1 MTPSQDPPRAPGGTA
16 RIGDAIPRLED
27 DRLLRGEACFLDDVG
42 DLPGILHACF
52 VRSPHPHARI
62 ARIDTSAAQTLPGI
76 VAVLTAKDLEE
87 QVRPILADMA
97 LPGFVQTTRDV
108 LVSDRARFVGDGIAL
123 CVGEDPYQVLDAAEL
138 VDVQFDPLPA
148 VAWLEDAL
156 AEDAPRVHDNVP
168 GNQVFRGSFATPGF
182 DAEQEAAPLR
192 LREEFRSGRIACV
205 SMEPRGCI
213 AHYDPDAGRLRFWSS
228 TQVPHILRTCLAEQ
242 LGLDESAITVI
253 VPDVGGG
260 FGGKTTVYPDEIAVA
275 AAAMRLGRPVKWVQD
290 RYDDLLTTSQARD
303 HRYLVDA
310 GFDHEGRLLTLDVD
324 VAVNVGA
331 YPMLPFGSSLEANG
345 APRNMP
351 GPYRLRHFRY
361 ATQAVLSNTCG
372 TGAYRGVAAPLACF
386 VMESV
391 MDRIAARLKLDPAEV
406 RRRNLVTEFPYVNVL
421 GLTYEEGCF
430 LPALDRALELI
441 DYRGFRAEQTAQ
453 APESRVRKGIGLAVI
468 TEQTGMGRARYQ
480 ARGLLRIPGHEAARV
495 TVQADGMVEVFVSQA
510 SQGQGHQTAF
520 AQIAADTLGIPID
533 RISVVEGDTARTPGG
548 TGTFASRGMVLAGG
562 AVEKAA
568 QAVKRRMAAAAAE
581 GQPAGGFSEE
591 AQHDIPGI
599 RLASGVHAVTVQ
611 VDLDTGKVAIDD
623 YVVIHD
629 CGRMINPMMV
639 DGQIHGAVVQGIGEV
654 LQEQVSYARDGTP
667 LSVSLLDYHLP
678 RASTLRK
685 LVVEAM
691 HTEAGAKTFKGVGE
705 SGTIGAV
712 PALANA
718 IADALADLGI
728 RPTRLPLDPA
738 TLAGLI
744 GQVEAAQAPE
754 TQHA

>member
-1 MTPSQDPPRAPGGTA
+1 MMEPQDRSRVPNGST

-42 DLPGILHACF
+42 GLPGLLHACF
-52 VRSPHPHARI
+52 VRSPHPHAHIR
-62 ARIDTSAAQTLPGI
+62 RIDTSAAVALPGI
-76 VAVLTAKDLEE
+76 VAVFTAADFESD
-87 QVRPILADMA
+87 VRPIQADMA
-97 LPGFVQTTRDV
+97 LPGFVPTTREV
-108 LVSDRARFVGDGIAL
+108 LVRDKARFVGDGIAL
-123 CVGEDPYQVLDAAEL
+123 CIGEDPYQVLDAAEL
-138 VDVQFDPLPA
+138 VDVDFEPLPA
-148 VAWLEDAL
+148 VAWIDDAL
-156 AEDAPRVHDNVP
+156 AEHAPRVHDNVP
-168 GNQVFRGSFATPGF
+168 GNRVFQGSFATPDF
-182 DAEQEAAPLR
+182 DAAHAAAPLR
-192 LREEFRSGRIACV
+192 LSEEFRSGRIACV

-213 AHYDPDAGRLRFWSS
+213 AHYDAKAGHLHFWSS

-253 VPDVGGG
+253 VPEVGGG

-303 HRYLVDA
+303 HRYRVDA

-324 VAVNVGA
+324 VAVNIGA

-361 ATQAVLSNTCG
+361 TTQAVLSNTCG
-372 TGAYRGVAAPLACF
+372 TGAYRGVAAPLACY
-386 VMESV
+386 VMESI
-391 MDRIAARLKLDPAEV
+391 MNRIAARLNLDPAEI
-406 RRRNLVTEFPYVNVL
+406 RRRNLVNDFPYVNVL
-421 GLTYEEGCF
+421 GLTYDEGCF
-430 LPALDRALELI
+430 LQALERALELI
-441 DYRGFRAEQTAQ
+441 DYRSFRAIQAAQ
-453 APESRVRKGIGLAVI
+453 APTSRIRKGIGIAVI

-495 TVQADGMVEVFVSQA
+495 TVKTDGAVEVFVSQA

-533 RISVVEGDTARTPGG
+533 RVTVVEGDTSRTPGG

-568 QAVKRRMAAAAAE
+568 LAVKRRLE
-581 GQPAGGFSEE
+581 DTGRQTTVISEE
-591 AQHDIPGI
+591 AEHDISGI
-599 RLASGVHAVTVQ
+599 RLASGVHAVTVD
-611 VDLDTGKVAIDD
+611 VDLDTGKVTIGD

-654 LQEQVSYARDGTP
+654 LQEQLRYAQDGTP

-678 RASTLRK
+678 RASTLRR

-691 HTEAGAKTFKGVGE
+691 HSEAGGGTIKGVGE

-712 PALANA
+712 PAVANA
-718 IADALADLGI
+718 IADALAGLGI
-728 RPTRLPLDPA
+728 TPAQLPLDPP
-738 TLAGLI
+738 TLAGMI
-744 GQVEAAQAPE
+744 RQAEAEQAQE
-754 TQHA
+754 IQHA